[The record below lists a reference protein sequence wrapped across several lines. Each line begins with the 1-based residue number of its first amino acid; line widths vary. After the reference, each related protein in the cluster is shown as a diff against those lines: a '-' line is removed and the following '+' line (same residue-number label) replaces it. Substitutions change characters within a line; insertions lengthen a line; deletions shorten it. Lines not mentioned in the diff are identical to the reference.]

1 MTEELLNDWGRSHTV
16 KEVCA
21 ALDAAGIPNAPVN
34 SIREVAEDPHF
45 VEYRNMFPRYT
56 QPELGEVRVTNLP
69 LRFPEG
75 SAPEIAP
82 APSFGQQT
90 EEVLKELLHMEVG
103 QIREWKD
110 KGVLF

>member
-1 MTEELLNDWGRSHTV
+1 
-16 KEVCA
+16 
-21 ALDAAGIPNAPVN
+21 
-34 SIREVAEDPHF
+34 
-45 VEYRNMFPRYT
+45 MFPRYT

-75 SAPEIAP
+75 SESEIEP

-90 EEVLKELLHMEVG
+90 EEVLKELLHMEEG